1 MKVKNYFQP
10 KEPIQIE
17 IYISNSVQRGKI
29 ENQITKW
36 NLKLSAGNSGCEVEI
51 EMKILTVPI
60 ELLLSCENYTLEY
73 INENYYLKDYQLFSE
88 EKLVFEIEN

>member
-1 MKVKNYFQP
+1 
-10 KEPIQIE
+10 
-17 IYISNSVQRGKI
+17 
-29 ENQITKW
+29 
-36 NLKLSAGNSGCEVEI
+36 
-51 EMKILTVPI
+51 MKILTVPI